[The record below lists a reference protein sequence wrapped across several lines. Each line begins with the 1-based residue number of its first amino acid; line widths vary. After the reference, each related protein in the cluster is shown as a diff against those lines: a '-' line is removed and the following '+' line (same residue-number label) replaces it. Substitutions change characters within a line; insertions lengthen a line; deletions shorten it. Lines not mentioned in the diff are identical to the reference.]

1 MDKTQNLSEKLSL
14 VIFEEKPKLL
24 EFYQAVTTVLIA
36 FTPSDHDMVEPLLD
50 TMKKTVLDVIRQEKN
65 DREGP

>member
-1 MDKTQNLSEKLSL
+1 MMDKTQNLSEKLSL

-36 FTPSDHDMVEPLLD
+36 FTPSNHDVVEPLLH
-50 TMKKTVLDVIRQEKN
+50 TMKKTVLDVIRQERN
-65 DREGP
+65 DG